1 MDLEKRPARRRYAG
15 RNRLLFSFSILFACL
30 VGAAT
35 GVGAYTFLYAKGA
48 SYLVD
53 DPQACANCHI
63 MQDNFDAWNRSSH
76 HAVATC
82 NDCHSLHDPIG
93 KLWTKARNGFNHSLA
108 FTTGN
113 FPEPIMITPANRA
126 VTEFACRYCHQ
137 PIVEAIDTH
146 FSADD
151 SMSCIRCHSDVGHM
165 H

>member
-1 MDLEKRPARRRYAG
+1 MSLGSRPSRRH
-15 RNRLLFSFSILFACL
+15 RLLFSLSLLVACL
-30 VGAAT
+30 VGAA
-35 GVGAYTFLYAKGA
+35 VGIGSFTFLYARGG

-63 MQDNFDAWNRSSH
+63 MQANYDAWIKSSH

-113 FPEPIMITPANRA
+113 FPEPIMITPSNRA

-137 PIVEAIDTH
+137 EVVEAIDTH
-146 FSADD
+146 FHAESE
-151 SMSCIRCHSDVGHM
+151 MSCIRCHSDVGHM